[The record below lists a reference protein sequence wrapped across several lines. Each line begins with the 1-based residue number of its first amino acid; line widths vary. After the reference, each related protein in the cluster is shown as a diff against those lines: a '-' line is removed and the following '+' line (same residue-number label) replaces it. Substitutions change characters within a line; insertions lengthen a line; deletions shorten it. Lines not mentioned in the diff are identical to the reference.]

1 MRFAFAAL
9 LVACGSAPRAQMIAE
24 VESPPQRAT
33 LVAPVVFGPVTQ
45 RATVYNEPA
54 IDVPSTAARDQLF
67 TALVETAKDKGD
79 PHRDARLD
87 LLAGELSELVARG
100 GVADDDLIEFVLHE
114 HGIPEPMHALL
125 VSRATTPEA
134 ALAELEPQLLDSL
147 RVGNVHLG
155 IGGGDGQPFVVA
167 IIHTSLVTLPPTIPR
182 ALAAH
187 GEFTFSAPID
197 NSMHLPRITVAYD
210 DDRELRDHPKAIAV
224 DPVTF
229 STTIS
234 CGDHKGNLWMLVEA
248 CDVKNVVQR
257 LVLVPVSCDEP
268 LETSYRIEPRANTEV
283 APAELEHRLAAI
295 INRERAAAGV
305 QILSGD
311 LRASNAARTET
322 ALMRK
327 NHSVEHDLAKT
338 TTIGRLR
345 DEGLMAPFTLEATLH
360 AKDLAT
366 ASEILLNHRGYR
378 EMLSRPEPTHV
389 GISIQYDEGNELFI
403 AIDLVS
409 VIPKIDT
416 ARIEANMLERIDARR
431 PEFDR
436 RQWGPTKR
444 NKLLDHIAWKYVI
457 NRVRGWGDAT
467 VSYATQHDTELD
479 FGQFG
484 TSWRALTLLLT
495 DDPSLVDIG
504 PDKEFDGV
512 GLAAIQAP
520 RNGALAG
527 RTFVIVIYGKRR
539 P

>member
-1 MRFAFAAL
+1 MRVALAAL
-9 LVACGSAPRAQMIAE
+9 LVACGSVPRAQMIAE
-24 VESPPQRAT
+24 VESAPQRAT
-33 LVAPVVFGPVTQ
+33 LAAPVVFGPVAR
-45 RATVYNEPA
+45 RATAYNEPA
-54 IDVPSTAARDQLF
+54 GDVPSTAARDQLF
-67 TALVETAKDKGD
+67 TALVETAKDKGE
-79 PHRDARLD
+79 PQRDSRLD

-125 VSRATTPEA
+125 VSHAATPEA
-134 ALAELEPQLLDSL
+134 ALVELEPQLLDSL
-147 RVGNVHLG
+147 RVANVHVG

-167 IIHTSLVTLPPTIPR
+167 IIHTSLVTLPPTVPR

-187 GEFTFSAPID
+187 GELTFSASID
-197 NSMHLPRITVAYD
+197 SSMHSPRITVAYD
-210 DDRELRDHPKAIAV
+210 DDREARDHPKATRV

-229 STTIS
+229 SATIA

-248 CDVKNVVQR
+248 CDAKNVVQR
-257 LVLVPVSCDEP
+257 LLLVPVSCDEP

-305 QILSGD
+305 QILGGD

-322 ALMRK
+322 ALMRR

-378 EMLSRPEPTHV
+378 EMLSKPEPTHL
-389 GISIQYDEGNELFI
+389 GISIEYDEAHQLFI

-409 VIPKIDT
+409 IIPKIDT
-416 ARIEANMLERIDARR
+416 ARIEANMLARIDARR
-431 PEFDR
+431 PELER
-436 RQWGPTKR
+436 RQWGPLER
-444 NKLLDHIAWKYVI
+444 NKLLDHVAWKYVL
-457 NRVRGWGDAT
+457 NRARGWGDPT
-467 VSYATQHDTELD
+467 VSYETQHDVELD
-479 FGQFG
+479 FGNFG

-504 PDKEFDGV
+504 PDQPFDGV
-512 GLAAIQAP
+512 GVAALQAP

-527 RTFVIVIYGKRR
+527 RTYVIVIYGKRR

>member
-9 LVACGSAPRAQMIAE
+9 LVACGGVPRAQMIAE

-33 LVAPVVFGPVTQ
+33 LSAPIVFGPVTN
-45 RATVYNEPA
+45 RATAYNQPA
-54 IDVPSTAARDQLF
+54 GDVPSTAARDQLF
-67 TALVETAKDKGD
+67 TALLETAKDKGD
-79 PHRDARLD
+79 PQRDTRLD

-134 ALAELEPQLLDSL
+134 ALTELEPQLLDSL
-147 RVGNVHLG
+147 RVGNVHVG
-155 IGGGDGQPFVVA
+155 IGGGDGQPFAVA

-197 NSMHLPRITVAYD
+197 SSMHSPRITVAYD
-210 DDRELRDHPKAIAV
+210 DDRETRDHPKTTLV

-229 STTIS
+229 SASIS
-234 CGDHKGNLWMLVEA
+234 CGDHKGNLWMLIEA

-257 LVLVPVSCDEP
+257 VLLVPVSCDEP

-295 INRERAAAGV
+295 INRERATSGV
-305 QILSGD
+305 QILGGD
-311 LRASNAARTET
+311 LRATNAARTET
-322 ALMRK
+322 ALMRR

-378 EMLSRPEPTHV
+378 EMLSRPEPTHI
-389 GISIQYDEGNELFI
+389 GISIEYDEGHQLFI

-416 ARIEANMLERIDARR
+416 ARIEAKMLERIDARR
-431 PEFDR
+431 PDFDR

-444 NKLLDHIAWKYVI
+444 NKLLDHLAWKYVK
-457 NRVRGWGDAT
+457 NRALGWGDTT

-484 TSWRALTLLLT
+484 TSWRALTLLLV
-495 DDPSLVDIG
+495 DDPDKVDIG

-512 GLAAIQAP
+512 GIAALQAP

>member
-1 MRFAFAAL
+1 MVRFAFAAL
-9 LVACGSAPRAQMIAE
+9 LVACGGAPRAAMIAD
-24 VESPPQRAT
+24 VESAPQHAT
-33 LVAPVVFGPVTQ
+33 LSAPVVFGPVTN
-45 RATVYNEPA
+45 RATAYNQPA
-54 IDVPSTAARDQLF
+54 GDVASTAARDQLF

-79 PHRDARLD
+79 PQRDTRLD
-87 LLAGELSELVARG
+87 LLAGELAELVARG
-100 GVADDDLIEFVLHE
+100 GVADDDLIEFALHE
-114 HGIPEPMHALL
+114 HGIPEPMHTLL
-125 VSRATTPEA
+125 VSRATTAEA
-134 ALAELEPQLLDSL
+134 ALTELEPQLLDSL
-147 RVGNVHLG
+147 RVGNVHVG

-182 ALAAH
+182 ALVAH

-197 NSMHLPRITVAYD
+197 SSMHSPRITVAYD
-210 DDRELRDHPKAIAV
+210 DDRKKRDHPKTTLV

-234 CGDHKGNLWMLVEA
+234 CGDHTGNLWMLVEA
-248 CDVKNVVQR
+248 CDVKNAVQR
-257 LVLVPVSCDEP
+257 VLLMPVSCDEP

-295 INRERAAAGV
+295 INRERAADGV
-305 QILSGD
+305 QILAGD
-311 LRASNAARTET
+311 LRATNAARTET
-322 ALMRK
+322 VLMRR

-378 EMLSRPEPTHV
+378 EMLSRPEPTHI
-389 GISIQYDEGNELFI
+389 GISIEYDEGHQLFI

-431 PEFDR
+431 PEWDR
-436 RQWGPTKR
+436 QHYKFPRS
-444 NKLLDHIAWKYVI
+444 KLLERMARKYVQY
-457 NRVRGWGDAT
+457 RALGWSDAT
-467 VSYATQHDTELD
+467 VSYATQHDTDLD
-479 FGQFG
+479 FGEFG
-484 TSWRALTLLLT
+484 FSWRALTLLLT
-495 DDPSLVDIG
+495 DDPDKVDIG

-512 GLAAIQAP
+512 GVAALQAP

>member
-1 MRFAFAAL
+1 
-9 LVACGSAPRAQMIAE
+9 
-24 VESPPQRAT
+24 
-33 LVAPVVFGPVTQ
+33 
-45 RATVYNEPA
+45 
-54 IDVPSTAARDQLF
+54 LF

-87 LLAGELSELVARG
+87 LLCAELSELVARG

-114 HGIPEPMHALL
+114 HGIPEPMHTLL

-134 ALAELEPQLLDSL
+134 AFTELEPQLLDSL
-147 RVGNVHLG
+147 RVGNVHVG

-167 IIHTSLVTLPPTIPR
+167 IIHTALVTLPPTIPR

-210 DDRELRDHPKAIAV
+210 DDREARDHPKVTSV

-229 STTIS
+229 SATIS

-268 LETSYRIEPRANTEV
+268 LETSYRIEPRANTAV

-295 INRERAAAGV
+295 INRERIAAGV

-322 ALMRK
+322 ALMRR

-389 GISIQYDEGNELFI
+389 GISIEYDEGHQLFI

-409 VIPKIDT
+409 IIPKIDT
-416 ARIEANMLERIDARR
+416 ARIEAQMLERIDARR
-431 PEFDR
+431 PDYDR
-436 RQWGPTKR
+436 RHFKFPES
-444 NKLLDHIAWKYVI
+444 KLLQRMARKYVQY
-457 NRVRGWGDAT
+457 RALGWSDET
-467 VSYATQHDTELD
+467 VSYATQHDTDLD
-479 FGQFG
+479 FGEFG
-484 TSWRALTLLLT
+484 FSWRALTLLLA
-495 DDPSLVDIG
+495 DDPDRVDIG

-512 GLAAIQAP
+512 GVAALQAP